1 MLSDK
6 DIELLSLLYNK
17 EAPMSIKDLSD
28 YFSVSERSIRYYVNN
43 LNYELKEHGISIIKK
58 ICTLQD
64 RSYVEAFYRKSA
76 HSCTVEI
83 PKRNSCC
90 TLCALRVVSTECRI
104 KKS

>member
-43 LNYELKEHGISIIKK
+43 LNYELKEHGI
-58 ICTLQD
+58 
-64 RSYVEAFYRKSA
+64 
-76 HSCTVEI
+76 
-83 PKRNSCC
+83 
-90 TLCALRVVSTECRI
+90 
-104 KKS
+104 

>member
-64 RSYVEAFYRKSA
+64 RSYVESFLQ
-76 HSCTVEI
+76 E
-83 PKRNSCC
+83 KRPQLYLS
-90 TLCALRVVSTECRI
+90 LI
-104 KKS
+104 HI

>member
-58 ICTLQD
+58 SVHCRTVPMLK
-64 RSYVEAFYRKSA
+64 AFYRKSA

-90 TLCALRVVSTECRI
+90 TLCALRVVST
-104 KKS
+104 